1 MSRWLR
7 EAKISK
13 QGEYVIKQILNLKNL
28 GTTKVKLVETDNF
41 NWRPHVGKLYNL
53 KGLLDFFDENTRILD
68 IERDED
74 YINLTTRGSEYK
86 FQIINKNSDESKSE
100 NDSSEPNSEKDGDIN
115 YFIGKKVRMVD
126 STNKNIL
133 DQVKDL
139 VGTFGF
145 KQYRLAVQ
153 YPIGKFESSTV
164 VDVNVSGNSIEI
176 HTSNSMYKFE
186 IVSD

>member
-1 MSRWLR
+1 
-7 EAKISK
+7 
-13 QGEYVIKQILNLKNL
+13 
-28 GTTKVKLVETDNF
+28 
-41 NWRPHVGKLYNL
+41 
-53 KGLLDFFDENTRILD
+53 
-68 IERDED
+68 
-74 YINLTTRGSEYK
+74 
-86 FQIINKNSDESKSE
+86 
-100 NDSSEPNSEKDGDIN
+100 
-115 YFIGKKVRMVD
+115 MVD